1 MEIGYIRISKGERE
15 QNAALQEDAMQRAN
29 VEKVFRDVIG
39 RNSGAKEDRKQFLAM
54 LEFAREGDT
63 IVVWRLDRL
72 GRTLKLL
79 IETVKGLE
87 ARGIQFRSITEQ
99 IDTSTVGGTLIFHIF
114 GALAEWERGINRER
128 SLAGLRAAKERGR
141 MGGRPTAKVSP
152 ENLARAK
159 ALYEKGE
166 MSVIDIMKLTG
177 FKSRPTFYKYVVW
190 PNGEKPLKRESR
202 RSK

>member
-1 MEIGYIRISKGERE
+1 MEIGYIRISKGDRE

-29 VEKVFRDVIG
+29 IEKIFRDAVG

-54 LEFAREGDT
+54 IEFARPGDT

-99 IDTSTVGGTLIFHIF
+99 IDTSTVGGT
-114 GALAEWERGINRER
+114 
-128 SLAGLRAAKERGR
+128 
-141 MGGRPTAKVSP
+141 
-152 ENLARAK
+152 
-159 ALYEKGE
+159 
-166 MSVIDIMKLTG
+166 
-177 FKSRPTFYKYVVW
+177 
-190 PNGEKPLKRESR
+190 
-202 RSK
+202 